1 MTIELRAI
9 LLAEDDVRDVEMTL
23 LALKEHNLANRVVV
37 VRDGVEALDYLRCAG
52 SHAGREPGLPA
63 VLLLDV
69 KMPRKN
75 GLQVLREI
83 RADPG
88 LKALPVVMLT
98 SSREAP
104 DLQAAYELGANSYV
118 VKPVGF
124 EEFLGAVK
132 QIGAFWGILN
142 EPAPEDGFV

>member
-1 MTIELRAI
+1 VTIELRAI